1 MGGGRGARTR
11 ALVWGDRLGSVSC
24 DRMGSVSGDRVGRL
38 ICYTESRS
46 TLGNLFMLTNITNT
60 IIAIT
65 ADSKNGHEDAGRGEL
80 CIESRKRE
88 TTI

>member
-1 MGGGRGARTR
+1 MCYRETRT
-11 ALVWGDRLGSVSC
+11 
-24 DRMGSVSGDRVGRL
+24 
-38 ICYTESRS
+38 ICRNTR
-46 TLGNLFMLTNITNT
+46 GNLSSLITNT

-65 ADSKNGHEDAGRGEL
+65 ADSENGHEDAGRGEL